1 MQDTIDFLI
10 HALII
15 ATIGICAIMI
25 LSLFFKFLPR
35 IGRGKALVTLQDA
48 AEMFGRDRRYDLLLS
63 SGQIV
68 ENVAFQGRVKA
79 EDHELWSLRGL
90 AAFHHSD
97 GGRVFVR
104 LDTVRVLQERIKAD
118 D

>member
-1 MQDTIDFLI
+1 MQDAVDYLI
-10 HALII
+10 HTLIF
-15 ATIGICAIMI
+15 ATVGISTIVI

-35 IGRGKALVTLQDA
+35 IGRGQAPVNLQDA
-48 AEMFGRDRRYDLLLS
+48 GELFERDRRYDLLLS

-68 ENVAFQGRVKA
+68 ENVAFQGMVKA
-79 EDHELWSLRGL
+79 EDHGLWSLRGL
-90 AAFHHSD
+90 AAFHRSD

-104 LDTVRVLQERIKAD
+104 LDAVRVLQEKISAD

>member
-1 MQDTIDFLI
+1 MQDTLDFLI

-35 IGRGKALVTLQDA
+35 IGRGQTPVTLQDA
-48 AEMFGRDRRYDLLLS
+48 AEIFGRDRRYDLLLS

-68 ENVAFQGRVKA
+68 ENVAFHGLVKA

-90 AAFHHSD
+90 AAFQRPD

-104 LDTVRVLQERIKAD
+104 LDAVRVLQERISAD